1 MESKID
7 VPCAQ
12 CGSEK
17 GLLMLSLSSEIPYFG
32 EHTQITVLCETCGW
46 KHSDFIPTDGDK
58 HGYWSLCLESSDVGS
73 ARVIRSSS
81 CTVRINELGLEVT
94 PGGNSSGYITN
105 VEGIISRFEK
115 IVESMSWS
123 LDDQESLDRT
133 KIILEGLSR
142 AKVGRSDLVLELLD
156 PRGSSQIM
164 HDSVVSRHL
173 TEDERSQLGIG
184 PDYPIF
190 EL

>member
-1 MESKID
+1 MESRVD

-12 CGSEK
+12 CGSDH
-17 GLLMLSLSSEIPYFG
+17 GLSMLSLSSEIPYFG

-46 KHSDFIPTDGDK
+46 KHTDFIPTEGDK

-81 CTVRINELGLEVT
+81 CTVRIRELGLEVN

-105 VEGIISRFEK
+105 IEGIIARFEK
-115 IVESMSWS
+115 VVESMIWS
-123 LDDQESLDRT
+123 LEDNESLSEA
-133 KIILEGLSR
+133 KMILQELSK
-142 AKVGRSDLVLELLD
+142 AKVGGSDLVLELLD
-156 PRGSSQIM
+156 PRGSSQII
-164 HDSVVSRHL
+164 HESVSSRHL
-173 TEDERSQLGIG
+173 TKEEKSQLEIG
-184 PDYPIF
+184 PDLPIF